1 MIEYRY
7 KEERAIALHYAEV
20 LNDRLAKEILNRSE
34 VLNGDEALHLNK
46 FYWAMVD
53 QAIADNGAGVPVLES
68 EGTEAWMEYIFH
80 SFNGYLVSHG
90 YAREWEEDL

>member
-1 MIEYRY
+1 MIEYKH
-7 KEERAIALHYAEV
+7 KEENEIVLHYAEV
-20 LNDRLAKEILNRSE
+20 LNDALAKKILTKGQVSNR
-34 VLNGDEALHLNK
+34 DEALHLNR

-53 QAIADNGAGVPVLES
+53 QAIADEGIGVPILEA

-90 YAREWEEDL
+90 YTKEWEEEL